1 MSQADK
7 PTEDD
12 RSFAQLVAFLNAG
25 SVMFLLKE
33 LGADFGAA
41 KWEINMASTAQ
52 HI

>member
-33 LGADFGAA
+33 LSLDFGAA
-41 KWEINMASTAQ
+41 KWEINMASTAR